1 MLLLLL
7 MMMMMM
13 MMMDPNSIRP
23 LQVALSKSV
32 TTRLERAQCIACQHI
47 FAP

>member
-1 MLLLLL
+1 MLMMMLLLL
-7 MMMMMM
+7 M

-32 TTRLERAQCIACQHI
+32 MTRLERAQCIACQHI